1 MKYTKITDLK
11 KHDGK
16 SVTVRG
22 FVKQVRDLK
31 SIQFLIVRDITESV
45 QVTVFKTPE
54 NAELNAK
61 IAALTQESSVIVTGK
76 VHVDAFVKLN
86 GVELL
91 AADAVCVNLAD
102 NNLPLDL
109 TDFNE
114 SNRDLR
120 LDWRFLDLRSKEH
133 QLIFKVQTTA
143 EAAMRDFWRKN
154 DFIEIHSPKLMGNP
168 SESGA
173 ELFSLDYFGRTAY
186 LSQSPQFYKQMAIAA
201 GFERVFEV
209 GPVFRAD
216 PSSTNRHATEFTGL
230 DAEIAWINSH
240 EDVMKNE
247 EEWIA
252 YFLAAVKKKHGE
264 EIKAVFNR
272 EVVVPALPFPRLTME
287 QAKEVIREKGYEVPA
302 STKGDL
308 DPPAERLLGAWAM
321 EKYGH
326 EFVFVKDYPAAVR
339 PFYHMRHEKNPGLT
353 KSFDLLWN
361 GIEITTGAQRE
372 HRYDIVT
379 AQAREKGLHLEP
391 IQSYLNCFRFGC
403 PPHGGFGVGLARILM
418 NLLGYANLREV
429 AFIHRG
435 QDRLFP

>member
-1 MKYTKITDLK
+1 MKFTKIADIK
-11 KHDGK
+11 KSDGK
-16 SVTVRG
+16 TVAVRG

-31 SIQFLIVRDITESV
+31 SIQFVIVRDITESV
-45 QVTVFKTPE
+45 QVTVFKSPE

-61 IAALTQESSVIVTGK
+61 VSALTQESSVIVTGK

-91 AADAVCVNLAD
+91 AANVECVNLAD

-133 QLIFKVQTTA
+133 QLIFKAQTA
-143 EAAMRDFWRKN
+143 VEQGMRDYWKKN
-154 DFIEIHSPKLMGNP
+154 NFIELHSPKLMGNP

-201 GFERVFEV
+201 GFERVFEI

-216 PSSTNRHATEFTGL
+216 PSSTNRHATEFTGV
-230 DAEIAWINSH
+230 DVEIAWINSH
-240 EDVMKNE
+240 EDVMRCE
-247 EEWIA
+247 EELLRAAIA
-252 YFLAAVKKKHGE
+252 HVKKLYGE
-264 EIKAVFNR
+264 EIKAVLGR
-272 EVVVPALPFPRLTME
+272 EIVVPKLPFPRLTMDE
-287 QAKEVIREKGYEVPA
+287 AKEVVKQKGYEVPS

-321 EKYGH
+321 ETHGH
-326 EFVFVKDYPAAVR
+326 EFVFIKDYPINVR
-339 PFYHMRHEKNPGLT
+339 PFYHMRHADNPQLT

-372 HRYDIVT
+372 HRYDVVT

-391 IQSYLNCFRFGC
+391 IKSYLDCFRFGT
-403 PPHGGFGVGLARILM
+403 PPHGGFGIGLARILM
-418 NLLGYANLREV
+418 NLLGYSNLREV
-429 AFIHRG
+429 AFLHRG